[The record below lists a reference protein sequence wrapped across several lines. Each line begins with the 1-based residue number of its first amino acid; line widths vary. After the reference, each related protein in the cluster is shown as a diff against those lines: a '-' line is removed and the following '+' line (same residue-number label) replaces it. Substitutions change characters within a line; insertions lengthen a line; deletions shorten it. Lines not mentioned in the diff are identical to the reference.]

1 MRNWPEIHMA
11 ELRQLPLLLL
21 VLQRLP
27 TKRSGRNI
35 ATHMNDGGDDS
46 TQMKICGGHKRRQH
60 LTRRIGRP
68 LAGQPGRRGI
78 KRRRSGAMTNSEN
91 ENENSANE
99 SGSGSNGSGSN
110 GSGSG
115 NGNTIGGRKCQSILG
130 RDALMGVL
138 AVGMPSK
145 VH

>member
-35 ATHMNDGGDDS
+35 ATHMNDGGD
-46 TQMKICGGHKRRQH
+46 GHKRRQH

-110 GSGSG
+110 GSGSNGSGSG